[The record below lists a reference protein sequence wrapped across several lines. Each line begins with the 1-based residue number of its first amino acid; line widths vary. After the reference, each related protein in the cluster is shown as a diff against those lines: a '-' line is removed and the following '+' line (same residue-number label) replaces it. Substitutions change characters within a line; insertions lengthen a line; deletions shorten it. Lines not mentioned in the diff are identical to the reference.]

1 MKYTELE
8 GVVLTPNAIAQLK
21 ELQMGGSEIVNNF
34 TSDLDVLLDVVLDSS
49 RSGVFEL
56 SEAQT
61 LRQVHLLRDLKSTL
75 INLKLPEDGIR
86 RQ

>member
-21 ELQMGGSEIVNNF
+21 EWQSRNSERVNDL
-34 TSDLDVLLDVVLDSS
+34 TSDLDKLMDVVLDSS
-49 RSGVFEL
+49 LSGSFDL

-61 LRQVHLLRDLKSTL
+61 LRQIHLLRDLKSAL
-75 INLKLPEDGIR
+75 LNLKLPEDGIR

>member
-34 TSDLDVLLDVVLDSS
+34 ASDLDVLLDVVLDSS

-56 SEAQT
+56 SEAQI

>member
-21 ELQMGGSEIVNNF
+21 ELQMGESEIVNNF
-34 TSDLDVLLDVVLDSS
+34 TSDLDKLMDVVLDSS

-61 LRQVHLLRDLKSTL
+61 LRQIHLLRDLKSAL
-75 INLKLPEDGIR
+75 LNLKAP
-86 RQ
+86 QNAN

>member
-1 MKYTELE
+1 MKYTELD

-34 TSDLDVLLDVVLDSS
+34 TSDIDALLDVVLDSS
-49 RSGVFEL
+49 RSGVFDL